1 MRDSSRVVVNTIAQ
15 YARTIIN
22 IILGFIT
29 VRIVLRTLGVD
40 DYGIYTL
47 VAGVVSM
54 LTFVTGA
61 LSTTTQRYIS
71 YNQGH
76 GDISKLKNVFINSFY
91 IHFGIGLAVL
101 LLLAAATPF
110 LFNGF
115 LNIPELRNKAAI
127 FVYICVILMVF
138 ISFISSTF
146 RALCVAHENIVFNT
160 IIDILDSAIKLI
172 LVLIMVYVPWDKLM
186 YYGLT
191 TLLIQAINFVI
202 FLVYC
207 SRKYQECVMPS
218 FKYFNA
224 GEVKDMISFAGWNIY
239 STGCWVGRQQG
250 VAIMLNKM
258 MGTAINAA
266 YGIGFQLSSYASFL
280 STAIAAAIQP
290 QIVRNEGAGDRNK
303 SLWLTCVSCKFDFF
317 LTSFISIPCMFEMDC
332 LLQLWLGD
340 VPQYTSLFCIMALLV
355 SMSNAI
361 TSSLGHINQ
370 AVGNIKMYSILTNTP
385 KLLTI
390 FVVWVFLYI
399 GWPLIWVAIS
409 YVMIE
414 FICAWIRIPYIKKT
428 AQLDAE
434 VFWKNVLK
442 PEILPTLLCFVTCL
456 CCNKCLH
463 FRFDFVITFLL
474 SFIVYGM
481 AIYMIGL
488 SKQEKEIL
496 HGVVS
501 RFIHYKDKK

>member
-1 MRDSSRVVVNTIAQ
+1 MRNSSRVVVNTVAQ

-22 IILGFIT
+22 IVLGFIT
-29 VRIVLRTLGVD
+29 VRIILRTLGVG

-71 YNQGH
+71 YNKGH
-76 GDISKLKNVFINSFY
+76 NDIFKLKKVFVNSFY

-101 LLLAAATPF
+101 LLFVAATPL

-115 LNIPELRNKAAI
+115 LNIPEQRNQAAI
-127 FVYICVILMVF
+127 FVYVCVILMVF
-138 ISFISSTF
+138 ISFVSSTF

-160 IIDILDSAIKLI
+160 IIDILDSFIKLI
-172 LVLIMVYVPWDKLM
+172 LVLIMVRVPWDKLM

-191 TLLIQAINFVI
+191 TLLIQSINFVV

-218 FKYFNA
+218 TKYFSEA
-224 GEVKDMISFAGWNIY
+224 EVKDMISFAGWNIY
-239 STGCWVGRQQG
+239 STGCWVGREQG
-250 VAIMLNKM
+250 VAILLNKM

-266 YGIGFQLSSYASFL
+266 YGIGFQLSSYANFL

-290 QIVRNEGAGDRNK
+290 QIVRNEGAGERNK
-303 SLWLTCVSCKFDFF
+303 SLWLTCVSCKFSFF
-317 LTSFISIPCMFEMDC
+317 LTAFISIPCMFEIDS

-370 AVGNIKMYSILTNTP
+370 AVGKIKMYSILTNTP
-385 KLLTI
+385 KVITI
-390 FVVWVFLYI
+390 IIAWAFLYM
-399 GWPLIWVAIS
+399 GCPLIWVAIS
-409 YVMIE
+409 YVVIE
-414 FICAWIRIPYIKKT
+414 FFCTWIRIPYIHMT
-428 AQLDAE
+428 AQLDTEA
-434 VFWKNVLK
+434 FWNVVIQ
-442 PEILPTLLCFVTCL
+442 PEISPTLLCAITCWA
-456 CCNKCLH
+456 CYKCLD
-463 FRFDFVITFLL
+463 FKYDFVITFLL
-474 SFIVYGM
+474 SFVVYGL
-481 AIYMIGL
+481 AIYKIGL
-488 SKQEKEIL
+488 SQQEREIL
-496 HGVVS
+496 KGIVL
-501 RFIHYKDKK
+501 RFVQYKK